1 MAELT
6 INGARLFFEEAGAGG
21 SSFLFVHGGA
31 SDHRAW
37 GPQFA
42 DLSGDCRCLAVDL
55 RGCGQSDEVGPYTP
69 AQHVAD
75 LAEVIRTLGLA
86 PAIVAGHSFGGLYA
100 LMLNDAEPSLVNG
113 IVVADTPLRPEG
125 LDPRAVAEAL
135 RAEGSTS
142 FLAERFAHP
151 GTPFEVRALIADM
164 AAACPLTVAAEMIES
179 AVFSGDEMLRF
190 VRIADRKPFMAL
202 WPTPEDPDDPEA
214 HEGAGDPAWLRENTM
229 FIRQEPV
236 AGAGHFL
243 QLERPEVTNALF
255 RAFLDD
261 VRRDPRIGGAA

>member
-6 INGARLFFEEAGAGG
+6 INGARLYYEEAGSGDT
-21 SSFLFVHGGA
+21 SFLFVHGGA

-37 GPQFA
+37 SPQFA
-42 DLSGDCRCLAVDL
+42 DLSRDCRCVSVDL
-55 RGCGQSDEVGPYTP
+55 RGCGRSDTVGPYTP

-75 LAEVIRTLGLA
+75 LGELIRARGLA
-86 PAIVAGHSFGGLYA
+86 PAIIAGHSFGGLYA
-100 LMLNDAEPSLVNG
+100 LMLNEAEPSLVNG

-125 LDPRAVAEAL
+125 LDPRGVAEAL
-135 RAEGSTS
+135 REETSTS
-142 FLAERFAHP
+142 FLADRFVHP
-151 GTPFEVRALIADM
+151 GTPFDVRELIADM
-164 AAACPLTVAAEMIES
+164 AASCPLDVAVEMIAS
-179 AVFSGDEMLRF
+179 AVVDGEEILRL
-190 VRIADRKPFMAL
+190 VRLADRKPFMAL

-214 HEGAGDPAWLRENTM
+214 HEGAGDPAWLRDNTM
-229 FIRQEPV
+229 FIRQEPI

-261 VRRDPRIGGAA
+261 VRRDPRIGGTA